1 LDEVYNLRGV
11 TPKSLLDPFFLQVG
25 WGLQFE
31 EITLNNK
38 YQTL

>member
-25 WGLQFE
+25 WGL
-31 EITLNNK
+31 
-38 YQTL
+38 